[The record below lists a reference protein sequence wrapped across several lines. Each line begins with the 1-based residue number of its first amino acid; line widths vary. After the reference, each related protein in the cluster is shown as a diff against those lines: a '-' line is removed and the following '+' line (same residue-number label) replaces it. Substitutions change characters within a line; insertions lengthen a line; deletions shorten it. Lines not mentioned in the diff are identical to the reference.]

1 MRRIL
6 AGIVA
11 VAVVAIA
18 LRLVLWRGRT
28 HRGISATAVD
38 GGEQAGDDPW
48 DAPSLE
54 WATRSPPPEYDFATS
69 PPSKAGHHFGLDDPS
84 GNCFAGASA
93 MFPVKRVFAFPL
105 LALPAAAWAHAGHDH
120 SQPPGWE
127 FDPLVVIP
135 LALALI
141 IFITGWMRLSRRSK
155 VDRRRSLLFVGG
167 WAVLTLSLV
176 SPLHQAGERSFA
188 MHMIEHELIMLVA
201 TLLLAA
207 SHAGGVLAWG
217 LPSPLR
223 RSLGGSWK
231 GPLATLWKR
240 LTEPVTATIVQ
251 AVVMWLWHA
260 PLLFDRAL
268 DSDAWHA
275 AQHLSFVVASLLF
288 WVAMLSPRRGG
299 YLLSAACLFVTT
311 LVEGALG
318 ALMALSQ
325 SPWYSDYAAM
335 SLSGI
340 GLDPTTDQQLA
351 GLIMWIPGGVL
362 HGAAALLLLY
372 RWLKTSEGGDA
383 LRAH

>member
-1 MRRIL
+1 
-6 AGIVA
+6 
-11 VAVVAIA
+11 
-18 LRLVLWRGRT
+18 
-28 HRGISATAVD
+28 
-38 GGEQAGDDPW
+38 
-48 DAPSLE
+48 
-54 WATRSPPPEYDFATS
+54 
-69 PPSKAGHHFGLDDPS
+69 
-84 GNCFAGASA
+84 
-93 MFPVKRVFAFPL
+93 VKRV
-105 LALPAAAWAHAGHDH
+105 LALILVALPGAAFAHAAPDH
-120 SQPPGWE
+120 SQAPGWE

-135 LALALI
+135 LALSLI
-141 IFITGWMRLSRRSK
+141 IFITGWVRLANRSK

-167 WAVLTLSLV
+167 WAVLALSLV

-201 TLLLAA
+201 TLLLAT
-207 SHAGGVLAWG
+207 SQAGGVLAWG

-223 RSLGGSWK
+223 HALGGGWK
-231 GPLATLWKR
+231 APLSMVWKR
-240 LTEPVTATIVQ
+240 LTEPVTATILQ

-260 PLLFDRAL
+260 PFMFDRAL

-299 YLLSAACLFVTT
+299 YLLSAGCLFVTT
-311 LVEGALG
+311 MVEGALG

-372 RWLKTSEGGDA
+372 HWLKTSEAGHA